1 MASLGDLLSGA
12 LGGEYSM
19 GRPIDEEE
27 RRRIEELRAQ
37 GVYVP
42 QERKISPF
50 RYGAGTVSQRN
61 LANIRGAIQ
70 PEQKRRL
77 EEYLAQA
84 GEQERQRVAE
94 ENRTRAMGFAVK
106 DQARLADLKRRQGQ
120 PWTPDSGQSFKEHL
134 QGGLAMPPLT
144 DTERA
149 ELTVRQRGLLPY
161 RQQEAALT
169 KTEQDV
175 ATGAAKYP
183 TTVAQEKDKQETLA
197 LTAKIRKLLSPEYA
211 TIMARNTKLGADLDS
226 RILEAKLRVENSPAG
241 QAIRQQVAD
250 NQLAQSM
257 IDALTVEQF
266 NRWLTGGSEDAQR
279 FIDAGGQRGLD
290 IADQFNTMQA
300 RLLQASRM
308 GGLGGGLGGVL
319 PPDFYG
325 NQPRRQ
331 AGGRPTGVPYEADE
345 ELGGQP
351 ARLTPPVSGSSR
363 PPTQTPRVPMR
374 RGERRVRQTQP
385 QTQPSRQTQPQ
396 QSIPAPVAPSLAPAQ
411 QQNFYLNTESPDKQ
425 RIRARLVDIEKEI
438 RGIREENPAAARA
451 GYTTA
456 REKDLLAL
464 LQSLYRNNPWLSEQ
478 EQARRAMFEELN
490 M

>member
-42 QERKISPF
+42 QERKVSPF
-50 RYGAGTVSQRN
+50 RYGAGTVSKRN

-77 EEYLAQA
+77 EEYLARA
-84 GEQERQRVAE
+84 GEQERQRMAGE
-94 ENRTRAMGFAVK
+94 TRTRAMGFAVK

-134 QGGLAMPPLT
+134 QGGLAAPSLS

-169 KTEQDV
+169 KTEQEV
-175 ATGAAKYP
+175 ATGAAKLP
-183 TTVAQEKDKQETLA
+183 TTKLEEASKQDALRLA
-197 LTAKIRKLLSPEYA
+197 AEVRKLLPPDFANILAE
-211 TIMARNTKLGADLDS
+211 NTALGSQL
-226 RILEAKLRVENSPAG
+226 INELEKSKLRVAQSREG
-241 QAIRQQVAD
+241 QALLQTTTNQALAKAQLDVAALEDFKNWLNTPEGQDFAAQGNLHGLNIRD
-250 NQLAQSM
+250 TL
-257 IDALTVEQF
+257 
-266 NRWLTGGSEDAQR
+266 
-279 FIDAGGQRGLD
+279 
-290 IADQFNTMQA
+290 NTMQT

-308 GGLGGGLGGVL
+308 GGISGGLGDVL

-325 NQPRRQ
+325 NRPRRQ
-331 AGGRPTGVPYEADE
+331 AGGRPTGIQYEADE

-351 ARLTPPVSGSSR
+351 ARLTPPVSRSSR

-385 QTQPSRQTQPQ
+385 QPTPT
-396 QSIPAPVAPSLAPAQ
+396 PVAPVTSPAQ
-411 QQNFYLNTESPDKQ
+411 QVPTTAAD
-425 RIRARLVDIEKEI
+425 
-438 RGIREENPAAARA
+438 AAARIPPWMEPA
-451 GYTTA
+451 LRRGGATA
-456 REKDLLAL
+456 DKQAIYRKRDSLVSKIDSITDIFRREGRTQPRFQLDIERLAAIKAEL
-464 LQSLYRNNPWLSEQ
+464 GSLIAAYPWLRE
-478 EQARRAMFEELN
+478 
-490 M
+490 